1 MSRPRIRLKYLNCSI
16 LDILE
21 VLARFS
27 RIAVDKVFHQ
37 QRDVLS
43 SFLKRGYLNREDM
56 QPINQITTEGP
67 SADCRLQV
75 TVCGCDHSHVSAD
88 SMTAA
93 DTFKLMLLQY
103 TQEGNLGLGWK
114 LSDFVEEDRA
124 SICQLKPTQALLS
137 RAREGALLIA
147 EQLRGDQVTG
157 YGCAVYADE
166 GTARP
171 LGAPVN
177 GACNQLLACS
187 RFTRDENRGI
197 TWCNFGDAREHSL
210 QSWGGPDNLFKHRDL
225 LHFIS

>member
-1 MSRPRIRLKYLNCSI
+1 MRLKYLKCSL

-56 QPINQITTEGP
+56 QPIKQITTEGP

-93 DTFKLMLLQY
+93 DTLKLMLLQN
-103 TQEGNLGLGWK
+103 TKECDLSLNWK
-114 LSDFVEEDRA
+114 LSDFVEQNRA
-124 SICQLKPTQALLS
+124 SVC
-137 RAREGALLIA
+137 
-147 EQLRGDQVTG
+147 
-157 YGCAVYADE
+157 
-166 GTARP
+166 
-171 LGAPVN
+171 
-177 GACNQLLACS
+177 
-187 RFTRDENRGI
+187 
-197 TWCNFGDAREHSL
+197 
-210 QSWGGPDNLFKHRDL
+210 
-225 LHFIS
+225 